1 MKLPR
6 DVPVIAGRPFIELAP
21 EISAAILRTVKAGW
35 ALALKSPDV
44 NASAAEVPM
53 TERLRDGMRSAL
65 NSGELPWDHRTM
77 AVLQGAESRSRPD
90 ILRPDGRTDIPILWI
105 EIFFRIGEHDPHA
118 IIECKRID
126 GDDTHLC
133 REYVVNG
140 IDRFRTG
147 KYAGNHAA
155 GFMAGYLIAGDASAA
170 ARGVNRYLN
179 AGHGNHAP
187 HHDEKL
193 KPSTL
198 VAEPWAWASRHPRGA
213 APAVAL
219 HHAFLSCRDRARR
232 SSAQARSL
240 GLEPEGQR
248 V

>member
-1 MKLPR
+1 
-6 DVPVIAGRPFIELAP
+6 
-21 EISAAILRTVKAGW
+21 
-35 ALALKSPDV
+35 
-44 NASAAEVPM
+44 M

-65 NSGELPWDHRTM
+65 NGGELPWGRTM
-77 AVLQGAESRSRPD
+77 IVLPGTESRSRPD
-90 ILRPDGRTDIPILWI
+90 VLLPDGRTDIPILWI
-105 EIFFRIGEHDPHA
+105 EIFLRSGEHDPHA
-118 IIECKRID
+118 IIECKRIA

-155 GFMAGYLIAGDASAA
+155 GFMAGYLIAGDAGAA

-179 AGHGNHAP
+179 AGHGSHAP
-187 HHDEKL
+187 RCAENL

-198 VAEPWAWASRHPRGA
+198 VSEPWAWASHHPREA

-219 HHAFLSCRDRARR
+219 HHALLST
-232 SSAQARSL
+232 S
-240 GLEPEGQR
+240 
-248 V
+248 